1 MRTRNPTLPEFSTTP
16 AECGRKLPMFP
27 QEDGEKP
34 EFVPPPGRL
43 NPNCA
48 FVQRMGQPVYES
60 CVYCSLNLKSC
71 LRFRGQWITGLAILL
86 VVVML
91 VFMPSLGHYLL
102 GGALIVL
109 LGIYFRYVSAQSH
122 RSIVNDYQVKQQR
135 LLLVT
140 NERMAALGQVSAIV
154 MHEINNPLTYVG
166 ANVELIGYS
175 LSELRE
181 GLKASPGS
189 GQSVAQLEQVEEMMT
204 DLRDGVAK
212 ITRIAA
218 DLRTISRGGDERR
231 AFDIKDAIRSALR
244 LAEPKI
250 GELVDSVVE
259 APASPVVIV
268 GSRDRLEQ
276 VFLNLLV
283 NSGQACSA
291 VQVGDDAAAAAKG
304 KVTISIEAEEADP
317 NVIVLVRD
325 NGPGIP
331 PGVLPRI
338 FEPFYTTKTTQ
349 EGTGLGLS
357 ICRQIV
363 SEFGGRLDVRETS
376 SQGTTFE
383 IVLQKPPPK

>member
-1 MRTRNPTLPEFSTTP
+1 MSWT
-16 AECGRKLPMFP
+16 
-27 QEDGEKP
+27 
-34 EFVPPPGRL
+34 
-43 NPNCA
+43 
-48 FVQRMGQPVYES
+48 S
-60 CVYCSLNLKSC
+60 CSSDSY
-71 LRFRGQWITGLAILL
+71 
-86 VVVML
+86 
-91 VFMPSLGHYLL
+91 
-102 GGALIVL
+102 
-109 LGIYFRYVSAQSH
+109 
-122 RSIVNDYQVKQQR
+122 
-135 LLLVT
+135 
-140 NERMAALGQVSAIV
+140 QVSAIV

-212 ITRIAA
+212 ITWIAA

-283 NSGQACSA
+283 NSGQAGSA
-291 VQVGDDAAAAAKG
+291 VQVG
-304 KVTISIEAEEADP
+304 V
-317 NVIVLVRD
+317 VR
-325 NGPGIP
+325 P
-331 PGVLPRI
+331 LLR
-338 FEPFYTTKTTQ
+338 
-349 EGTGLGLS
+349 
-357 ICRQIV
+357 R
-363 SEFGGRLDVRETS
+363 GR
-376 SQGTTFE
+376 
-383 IVLQKPPPK
+383 